1 MDIDLILKLVIIGYT
16 ALGFLICL
24 GMFILI
30 LVGEL

>member
-1 MDIDLILKLVIIGYT
+1 MDIDLILKLVIMGYT

>member
-16 ALGFLICL
+16 ALGL